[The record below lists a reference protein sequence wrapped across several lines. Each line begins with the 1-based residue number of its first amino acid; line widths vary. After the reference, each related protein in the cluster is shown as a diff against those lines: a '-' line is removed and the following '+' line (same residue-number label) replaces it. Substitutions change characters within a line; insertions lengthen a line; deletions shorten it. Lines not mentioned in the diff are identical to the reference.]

1 MTSENSSQSPAGNIL
16 GVSPQGFSTSLQ
28 HQALSIAQRI
38 QSGENI
44 PLDEL
49 KAFILAGDSD
59 LTKTAK
65 VRNGKEKATDVD
77 FF

>member
-1 MTSENSSQSPAGNIL
+1 M
-16 GVSPQGFSTSLQ
+16 
-28 HQALSIAQRI
+28 QALSIAQRI

-49 KAFILAGDSD
+49 RAFILAGDSD